1 MPQQEPEAQLVVFSA
16 QGAEVTFSIKGD
28 KDTLWGTRQQIA
40 EAFGCTDKNVLIHIQ
55 NIYEEQELDPAATSK
70 KSLLVQIEGGRSV
83 KRSMDLFNLDVILA
97 VGYRISTAKAT
108 KFRQWATKTLRQFIT
123 TGFVLDESRLAN
135 DATAQRELFKAIRA
149 LRHNEK
155 AMYQKVR
162 DVFKISSSDYDA
174 HSQPAKKFFAM
185 AQDKFHFAVTG
196 KTAAELILERADSS
210 KENMGLQ
217 TLKGELPTTAD
228 ATVGKNYLLEKDLES
243 LENIC
248 EQFLLFAES
257 KAFRGQKMT
266 WRRSRRNSIFCLPRT
281 IIPFCTSTKRT

>member
-16 QGAEVTFSIKGD
+16 QGAEVTFSINGD

-83 KRSMDLFNLDVILA
+83 KRGMDLFNLDVILA

-108 KFRQWATKTLRQFIT
+108 KFRQWATKTLRQLIT
-123 TGFVLDESRLAN
+123 TGFVLDESRLTN

-155 AMYQKVR
+155 AVPKGTRRV
-162 DVFKISSSDYDA
+162 
-174 HSQPAKKFFAM
+174 
-185 AQDKFHFAVTG
+185 QDQFIGLRRPFSTG
-196 KTAAELILERADSS
+196 KEVFCDGPGQIPLCRYRKNGSGVDLGTGGFLQRKYGPPNVQGRTAND
-210 KENMGLQ
+210 G
-217 TLKGELPTTAD
+217 
-228 ATVGKNYLLEKDLES
+228 
-243 LENIC
+243 
-248 EQFLLFAES
+248 
-257 KAFRGQKMT
+257 
-266 WRRSRRNSIFCLPRT
+266 
-281 IIPFCTSTKRT
+281 